1 MDLRSQPKDAKGL
14 PLFPV
19 SSENV
24 PVFGGYWLRR
34 MGIWLVRVTGW
45 RMVGEIPDEKKLV
58 LAAAPHT
65 SNWDFILAM
74 LFVMATGIRISYLMK
89 KEAFVWPF
97 GKLFM
102 ALGGIPLN
110 RKAADDTVD
119 QIAQWYS
126 EHDKVWVVI
135 TPEGTRGKVERW
147 KTGFLRLAERAD
159 VPVYLVAWDYPT
171 KTIHIGKKWPR
182 SGDHVKDAEGIRD
195 YLCSRYTGR
204 HPENQ

>member
-1 MDLRSQPKDAKGL
+1 
-14 PLFPV
+14 
-19 SSENV
+19 
-24 PVFGGYWLRR
+24 
-34 MGIWLVRVTGW
+34 
-45 RMVGEIPDEKKLV
+45 
-58 LAAAPHT
+58 
-65 SNWDFILAM
+65 M

-89 KEAFVWPF
+89 KEAFIWPF

-110 RKAADDTVD
+110 RKAADDTVE
-119 QIAQWYS
+119 QITQWYR

-182 SGDHVKDAEGIRD
+182 TGDHVRDAEGIRD
-195 YLCSRYTGR
+195 YLCARYAGR
-204 HPENQ
+204 YPENQ